1 MDCPRLKIQ
10 KHRLAIL
17 TLTMELSQLIDRR
30 CYSIDNAEYE
40 RLDKRIKEIEE
51 SISNHEDEMRELKL
65 SLLGKDE

>member
-1 MDCPRLKIQ
+1 MDCSRLKIQ
-10 KHRLAIL
+10 KHRLAVL
-17 TLTMELSQLIDRR
+17 ALTMELSQLIDRR

-51 SISNHEDEMRELKL
+51 SISNHEDEIRELKL